1 MSIRLSMMV
10 AKASNDVIGRD
21 NKLPWY
27 LPNDLKYFKQVT
39 FGKPVIMGRKTWES
53 LKGPLPGRTNIVI
66 TRQADYVAEGA
77 KVVTTLEEAVAMA
90 ENVAFIDGQE
100 EAVIMGGAEIYK
112 LALPAA
118 DRLYLT
124 EVHAEV
130 HMLTGVSYNKID
142 QQGLHIVMDD
152 EEKLLEV
159 DTIILCAGQE
169 SDRKLFDQLQ
179 ELNNVHL
186 IGGAEKAMEI
196 DAKRAIDQ
204 GCRLAAEI

>member
-124 EVHAEV
+124 EVHA
-130 HMLTGVSYNKID
+130 
-142 QQGLHIVMDD
+142 Q
-152 EEKLLEV
+152 V
-159 DTIILCAGQE
+159 DGDTFFPE
-169 SDRKLFDQLQ
+169 YDKS
-179 ELNNVHL
+179 EWNE
-186 IGGAEKAMEI
+186 IGRE
-196 DAKRAIDQ
+196 DF
-204 GCRLAAEI
+204 AAEGPNPYDYSFVVYERK

>member
-10 AKASNDVIGRD
+10 AKASNNVIGRD

-77 KVVTTLEEAVAMA
+77 KVVTTLDEAVEMA
-90 ENVAFIDGQE
+90 ENVAFIEGQE
-100 EAVIMGGAEIYK
+100 ETVIMGGAEIYQ
-112 LALPAA
+112 LALPKA

-130 HMLTGVSYNKID
+130 DG
-142 QQGLHIVMDD
+142 
-152 EEKLLEV
+152 
-159 DTIILCAGQE
+159 DTFFPDYDATE
-169 SDRKLFDQLQ
+169 WN
-179 ELNNVHL
+179 E
-186 IGGAEKAMEI
+186 IGRE
-196 DAKRAIDQ
+196 DF
-204 GCRLAAEI
+204 AAEGPNPYDYSFVVYERK

>member
-1 MSIRLSMMV
+1 MMV

-27 LPNDLKYFKQVT
+27 LPNDLKYFKRVT

-130 HMLTGVSYNKID
+130 DG
-142 QQGLHIVMDD
+142 
-152 EEKLLEV
+152 
-159 DTIILCAGQE
+159 DTFFPE
-169 SDRKLFDQLQ
+169 YDKS
-179 ELNNVHL
+179 EWNE
-186 IGGAEKAMEI
+186 IGRE
-196 DAKRAIDQ
+196 DF
-204 GCRLAAEI
+204 AAEGPNPYDYSFVVYERK

>member
-10 AKASNDVIGRD
+10 AKASNNVIGRD

-66 TRQADYVAEGA
+66 TRQADYAAEGA
-77 KVVTTLEEAVAMA
+77 KVVSTLEEAVEMA

-112 LALPAA
+112 LALPQAN
-118 DRLYLT
+118 RLYLT

-130 HMLTGVSYNKID
+130 DGDTFFPEYNV
-142 QQGLHIVMDD
+142 G
-152 EEKLLEV
+152 EWTE
-159 DTIILCAGQE
+159 
-169 SDRKLFDQLQ
+169 
-179 ELNNVHL
+179 
-186 IGGAEKAMEI
+186 IGRE
-196 DAKRAIDQ
+196 DF
-204 GCRLAAEI
+204 AAEGPNPYDYSFVVYERS

>member
-10 AKASNDVIGRD
+10 AKASNNVIGRD

-53 LKGPLPGRTNIVI
+53 LKVPLPGRTNIVI

-77 KVVTTLEEAVAMA
+77 KVVTTLDEAVAMA

-112 LALPAA
+112 LALPNAQ
-118 DRLYLT
+118 RLYLT
-124 EVHAEV
+124 EVHAAVE
-130 HMLTGVSYNKID
+130 G
-142 QQGLHIVMDD
+142 
-152 EEKLLEV
+152 
-159 DTIILCAGQE
+159 DTFFPDYE
-169 SDRKLFDQLQ
+169 TS
-179 ELNNVHL
+179 EWNE
-186 IGGAEKAMEI
+186 IGRE
-196 DAKRAIDQ
+196 DF
-204 GCRLAAEI
+204 AAEGPNPYDYSFVVYERK